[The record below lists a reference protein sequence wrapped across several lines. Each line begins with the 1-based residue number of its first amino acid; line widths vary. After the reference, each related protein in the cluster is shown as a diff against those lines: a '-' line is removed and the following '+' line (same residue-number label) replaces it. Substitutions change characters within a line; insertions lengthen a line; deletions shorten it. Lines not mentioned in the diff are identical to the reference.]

1 MTNDEGNSGVEDD
14 ALPPQELINSPPR
27 ILVVDDDVY
36 MRDLMVKTLVRSGYA
51 KVDIARD
58 GIEAWNALHEV
69 YYHLVIT
76 DHVMP
81 KVTGLELIKKMRSK
95 GMRQPV
101 ILVSGT
107 IPTEALARNPG
118 LQVDAILSKPF
129 TATEL
134 LATMEATMR
143 AAGSLTVTKRNPA
156 PNTEAHLI
164 APAQGHAEPPFRI
177 LIVDDDS
184 ESRQFSIN
192 LLIASGYDADGVNDG
207 AAGWEAL
214 QTYDY
219 DLVITDNHMPR
230 MTGLEMIE
238 KLNAARMTVPII
250 MATGNLP
257 MDEFARRPWLKPDA
271 TLQKP
276 FASDALLGM
285 VRNVL
290 GTDDGNEDR
299 TTTPH
304 PKYT

>member
-1 MTNDEGNSGVEDD
+1 MTNDEINSGTEDS
-14 ALPPQELINSPPR
+14 APPPQKLINSPSR
-27 ILVVDDDVY
+27 ILIVDDDVY
-36 MRDLMVKTLVRSGYA
+36 MRDLMVKTLIRSGYA
-51 KVDIARD
+51 KVDTARD
-58 GIEAWNALHEV
+58 GVEAWNALREV

-76 DHVMP
+76 DHKMP

-95 GMRQPV
+95 DMRQPV

-107 IPTEALARNPG
+107 IPTEELARNPG

-129 TATEL
+129 TASEL
-134 LATMEATMR
+134 LATMEAIAR
-143 AAGSLTVTKRNPA
+143 AARSSTVTKGNQIPR
-156 PNTEAHLI
+156 TEAQPI
-164 APAQGHAEPPFRI
+164 APTQGHADPPFRI
-177 LIVDDDS
+177 LIVDDDF
-184 ESRQFSIN
+184 ESRQFSVN
-192 LLIASGYDADGVNDG
+192 LLIASGYEAEGVNDG

-238 KLNAARMTVPII
+238 KLNSARMTIPVI
-250 MATGNLP
+250 MATGKLP

-271 TLQKP
+271 MLQRP
-276 FASDALLGM
+276 FASDDLLGM

-290 GTDDGNEDR
+290 GTDDGNEGS
-299 TTTPH
+299 TTTPF